1 MAARIRV
8 LFLVLTSLCV
18 GIGIFP
24 VQVQAQ
30 GVPGE
35 DPVRIQTQ
43 IVIQMLPVPGAPRSG
58 YIDPASGIPA
68 WQKARIARYEAK
80 AFSGNTGDILT
91 ERDVINT
98 THSDGFKT
106 TCTQT
111 IGSAPTA
118 AGTGLQGVGSKPT
131 QQVVVLRGDLVNIC
145 N

>member
-1 MAARIRV
+1 MTARIQV
-8 LFLVLTSLCV
+8 WILTSLCAWSC
-18 GIGIFP
+18 IF
-24 VQVQAQ
+24 QADAQ

-35 DPVRIQTQ
+35 DPVRIQTK

-58 YIDPASGIPA
+58 YIDPASGMPA

-91 ERDVINT
+91 EKDVINT
-98 THSDGFKT
+98 THTDGFNT

-111 IGSAPTA
+111 IGSAPSVTGTQV
-118 AGTGLQGVGSKPT
+118 AGALPK
-131 QQVVVLRGDLVNIC
+131 QQIVVLRGDLVNIC

>member
-1 MAARIRV
+1 MTARIQV
-8 LFLVLTSLCV
+8 LVLVLTSLCL

-24 VQVQAQ
+24 VRAQ

-35 DPVRIQTQ
+35 DPVRIQTK
-43 IVIQMLPVPGAPRSG
+43 IVIQMLPVAGAPRSG

-111 IGSAPTA
+111 IGSAPTVT
-118 AGTGLQGVGSKPT
+118 GTGLPGVGAKPT